1 MGAAPRELAVLVL
14 AAGQGTRMKSER
26 NKVLHELAGRPMLGF
41 SLAAAEE
48 LGPERLGVVVGND
61 ADEVREAFAGRA
73 SFVLQ
78 AERLGTGHA
87 VMMAEDFLRGFS
99 GDVLILYGDTPVLRG
114 ATLRRMLEC
123 KQETGAEL
131 VLLTANWPLPGRI
144 VRDAEGRVER
154 VVEVTDATPEEAALE
169 EGNTGVYLVSS
180 ELLWKGIAQ
189 LDDRNA
195 QGELYLTDVVGYA
208 IAQGR
213 PVEALVMEDP
223 VEAMGVNTRG
233 ELAQAAAAIRRRK
246 NAELMASGVTLVDPA
261 ATYID
266 VDVEIGR
273 DSVVEPGCQ
282 ITGSTRLGEGVHV
295 RAHCVVE
302 SSWIGDGVVLGP
314 MAHVRPGCRLENG
327 VRIGN
332 FVEVKNSHLGEG
344 VKADHLSY
352 IGDADVGAGAS
363 FGCGSITVNYDWD
376 RKHRTTVGEGATVG
390 CNVNLVAPLTIGPNA
405 AVAAGSTINQDVPA
419 EALAVGRPKQRNV
432 EGWRQRRP
440 RKKQE

>member
-1 MGAAPRELAVLVL
+1 MSAAPRELAVLVL

-41 SLAAAEE
+41 LLSAAEALE
-48 LGPERLGVVVGND
+48 PARLGVVIGNG
-61 ADEVREAFAGRA
+61 ADEVREAFAGRTQ
-73 SFVLQ
+73 FVLQ
-78 AERLGTGHA
+78 AEQLGTGHA

-99 GDVLILYGDTPVLRG
+99 GDVLILYGDTPVLSG
-114 ATLRRMLEC
+114 STLRRMVEH
-123 KQETGAEL
+123 KAETGAEL
-131 VLLTANWPLPGRI
+131 VLLTARWPLPGRI
-144 VRDAEGRVER
+144 VRDAGGRLERIVEIP
-154 VVEVTDATPEEAALE
+154 DATPEEAAIE

-180 ELLWKGIAQ
+180 ELLWKGLAQ

-208 IAQGR
+208 IGQGR
-213 PVEALVMEDP
+213 PVEALVLDDP
-223 VEAMGVNTRG
+223 EEAMGVNTRA

-246 NAELMASGVTLVDPA
+246 NRELMDAGVTLVDPA
-261 ATYID
+261 TTYID

-282 ITGSTRLGEGVHV
+282 ISGETRLGEEVHV

-302 SSWIGDGVVLGP
+302 SSWIGDRVVLGP

-327 VRIGN
+327 VRVGN

-376 RKHRTTVGEGATVG
+376 SKHRTTVGEGATVG
-390 CNVNLVAPLTIGPNA
+390 CNVNLVAPVTVGRNA
-405 AVAAGSTINQDVPA
+405 AVAAGSTINQDVP
-419 EALAVGRPKQRNV
+419 EDALAVGRQKQRNV
-432 EGWRQRRP
+432 EGWRKRRQP
-440 RKKQE
+440 KE

>member
-1 MGAAPRELAVLVL
+1 MVECRE
-14 AAGQGTRMKSER
+14 
-26 NKVLHELAGRPMLGF
+26 
-41 SLAAAEE
+41 
-48 LGPERLGVVVGND
+48 
-61 ADEVREAFAGRA
+61 
-73 SFVLQ
+73 
-78 AERLGTGHA
+78 
-87 VMMAEDFLRGFS
+87 
-99 GDVLILYGDTPVLRG
+99 
-114 ATLRRMLEC
+114 
-123 KQETGAEL
+123 ETGAEL
-131 VLLTANWPLPGRI
+131 VLLTARWPLPGRI
-144 VRDAEGRVER
+144 VRDGLGRVER
-154 VVEVTDATPEEAALE
+154 IVEIPDATPEEAQIE

-195 QGELYLTDVVGYA
+195 QGELYLTDVVAYA

-213 PVEALVMEDP
+213 PVETLVMDDP
-223 VEAMGVNTRG
+223 EEAMGVNTRA

-246 NAELMASGVTLVDPA
+246 SAELMDAGVTLVDPA
-261 ATYID
+261 TTYID

-282 ITGSTRLGEGVHV
+282 ITGATRLGEGVQV
-295 RAHCVVE
+295 RAHCVLE

-314 MAHVRPGCRLENG
+314 MAHIRPGCRLEDG

-332 FVEVKNSHLGEG
+332 FVEVKNSHLGQG

-376 RKHRTTVGEGATVG
+376 AKHRTTVGAGATVG
-390 CNVNLVAPLTIGPNA
+390 CNVNLVAPVTVGPNA
-405 AVAAGSTINQDVPA
+405 AVAAGSTVNQDVPGD
-419 EALAVGRPKQRNV
+419 ALAVARAKQRNV
-432 EGWRQRRP
+432 EGWRARRP

>member
-1 MGAAPRELAVLVL
+1 MSAAPRELAVLVL

-48 LGPERLGVVVGND
+48 LEPSRLGVVVGND
-61 ADEVREAFAGRA
+61 ADDVREAYAGRA

-78 AERLGTGHA
+78 AEQLGTGHA
-87 VMMAEDFLRGFS
+87 VMMAEDFLAGFR

-123 KQETGAEL
+123 KAETGAEL
-131 VLLTANWPLPGRI
+131 VLLTGYWPLPGRI
-144 VRDAEGRVER
+144 VRDAHGRVER
-154 VVEVTDATPEEAALE
+154 IVEMTDATPEEAAIE

-180 ELLWKGIAQ
+180 DLLWKGLAQ

-208 IAQGR
+208 IGQDR
-213 PVEALVMEDP
+213 PVEALVLDDP
-223 VEAMGVNTRG
+223 EEAMGVNTRA
-233 ELAQAAAAIRRRK
+233 ELAQASAAIRRRK
-246 NAELMASGVTLVDPA
+246 NRELMDAGVTLVDPA
-261 ATYID
+261 NTYID

-282 ITGSTRLGEGVHV
+282 ITGETRLGERVHV
-295 RAHCVVE
+295 RAHCVLE

-314 MAHVRPGCRLENG
+314 MAHVRPGCRFEDG
-327 VRIGN
+327 VRVGN

-376 RKHRTTVGEGATVG
+376 EKHRTTVGEGATVG
-390 CNVNLVAPLTIGPNA
+390 CNANLVAPVTVGRNA
-405 AVAAGSTINQDVPA
+405 AVAAGSTINRDVP
-419 EALAVGRPKQRNV
+419 EDALAVGRQKQRNV
-432 EGWRQRRP
+432 EGWRKRRQP
-440 RKKQE
+440 KE

>member
-1 MGAAPRELAVLVL
+1 
-14 AAGQGTRMKSER
+14 MKSER

-48 LGPERLGVVVGND
+48 LEPTRLGVVVGND
-61 ADEVREAFAGRA
+61 ADEVREMYAGRA

-87 VMMAEDFLRGFS
+87 VMMAEDFLAGFS

-114 ATLRRMLEC
+114 VTLRRMLER
-123 KQETGAEL
+123 KAETGAEL
-131 VLLTANWPLPGRI
+131 VLLTAHWPLPGRI
-144 VRDAEGRVER
+144 VRDALGRVER
-154 VVEVTDATPEEAALE
+154 IVELTDATPEEAAIG

-180 ELLWKGIAQ
+180 ELLWKGLAQ

-195 QGELYLTDVVGYA
+195 QGEIYLTDVVGYA
-208 IAQGR
+208 IGQDR
-213 PVEALVMEDP
+213 PVEALVLDDP
-223 VEAMGVNTRG
+223 EEAMGVNTRA

-246 NAELMASGVTLVDPA
+246 NRELMDAGVTLVDPA
-261 ATYID
+261 TTYID

-282 ITGSTRLGEGVHV
+282 ITGETRLGEDVHV
-295 RAHCVVE
+295 RAHCVLE

-314 MAHVRPGCRLENG
+314 MAHVRPGCRLEDG
-327 VRIGN
+327 VRVGN
-332 FVEVKNSHLGEG
+332 FVEVKNSHLGVG

-376 RKHRTTVGEGATVG
+376 QKHRTTVGEGATVG
-390 CNVNLVAPLTIGPNA
+390 CNANLVAPVTVGRNA
-405 AVAAGSTINQDVPA
+405 AVAAGSTINRDVP
-419 EALAVGRPKQRNV
+419 EDALAVGRQKQRNV
-432 EGWRQRRP
+432 EGWRKRRQP
-440 RKKQE
+440 KE